1 MTSSS
6 VSSTRSCSAESM
18 VSRLF
23 GGPQKYW
30 RPEKKKKGSSP
41 SKELDENSV
50 QWEMRVR
57 FNMSVRI
64 GLPGIHAGL
73 TPHPV
78 AALTELP
85 KWRWNQM
92 HRHPGATRAVP

>member
-1 MTSSS
+1 M
-6 VSSTRSCSAESM
+6 
-18 VSRLF
+18 F
-23 GGPQKYW
+23 HPPGPAAQSLWSPGFSGVHKNTGDLK
-30 RPEKKKKGSSP
+30 KKKKGSSP

>member
-1 MTSSS
+1 
-6 VSSTRSCSAESM
+6 
-18 VSRLF
+18 
-23 GGPQKYW
+23 
-30 RPEKKKKGSSP
+30 
-41 SKELDENSV
+41 
-50 QWEMRVR
+50 
-57 FNMSVRI
+57 MSVRI

>member
-6 VSSTRSCSAESM
+6 VSSTRSYITESM

-30 RPEKKKKGSSP
+30 RREKKKGSSP

-50 QWEMRVR
+50 QWEMWVR

-78 AALTELP
+78 AGLMELP
-85 KWRWNQM
+85 KWRWNQV

>member
-1 MTSSS
+1 M
-6 VSSTRSCSAESM
+6 
-18 VSRLF
+18 
-23 GGPQKYW
+23 W
-30 RPEKKKKGSSP
+30 
-41 SKELDENSV
+41 
-50 QWEMRVR
+50 VR

-78 AALTELP
+78 AGLMELP
-85 KWRWNQM
+85 KWRWNQV

>member
-1 MTSSS
+1 MFHPPDPTSQSLWS
-6 VSSTRSCSAESM
+6 PGFSGVHKNTGD
-18 VSRLF
+18 V
-23 GGPQKYW
+23 
-30 RPEKKKKGSSP
+30 KKKGSSP

-50 QWEMRVR
+50 QWEMWVR

-78 AALTELP
+78 AGLMELP
-85 KWRWNQM
+85 KWRWNQV